1 MPLAENIAASE
12 EYDENNV
19 RHCLKDTGLE
29 EWVDQLK
36 NGLNEWMSASEGT
49 APSGG
54 EKQRLALARAQYRDP
69 FLMVLDE
76 PTAALDPVAESKV
89 FQKCREIAGGTSAV
103 YISHRLSA
111 CRFTDRILVFDEG
124 SIVQEGS
131 HDELAKQRGSMY
143 AQLWQAQAQYYI

>member
-1 MPLAENIAASE
+1 M
-12 EYDENNV
+12 
-19 RHCLKDTGLE
+19 KDTGLE
-29 EWVDQLK
+29 EWVNQLK

-89 FQKCREIAGGTSAV
+89 FQKCREIAGGISAV

-131 HDELAKQRGSMY
+131 HDELRNKEVACMPSFGKHRRSIIYEILIACDSIQIRS
-143 AQLWQAQAQYYI
+143 